1 MASACGGD
9 QLRRAAMIE
18 KAAAVYVCVYV
29 VLKSVIVVGR
39 HGRALALLHDSGASL
54 AATNA
59 RLGTT
64 ANESPA
70 FSGCKPSW
78 RQKRG
83 HGGWSGPARPQSFL
97 PSARP
102 WFVWFH
108 PRHGHR
114 ACRPGDCRTGMPR
127 QEARESTPAR
137 PLSVSCRQGRE
148 GRRKMMAP
156 AAVPTRPRAHGWPWG
171 GRSVTVGERQHSARP
186 TS

>member
-114 ACRPGDCRTGMPR
+114 EIVGRGCPGK
-127 QEARESTPAR
+127 R

-156 AAVPTRPRAHGWPWG
+156 AAVPTRRCTGRARAHMA
-171 GRSVTVGERQHSARP
+171 GRGEDGA
-186 TS
+186 

>member
-83 HGGWSGPARPQSFL
+83 HGGWSGPARPHPFL

-114 ACRPGDCRTGMPR
+114 EIVGRGCPGKRRGR
-127 QEARESTPAR
+127 A
-137 PLSVSCRQGRE
+137 LRQGLSRL
-148 GRRKMMAP
+148 
-156 AAVPTRPRAHGWPWG
+156 AVG
-171 GRSVTVGERQHSARP
+171 GAGKGVEK
-186 TS
+186 